1 MRLHHVALVGRSL
14 ENADQFYEE
23 IVGLKKI
30 KTVALNKGLAKQLF
44 DTALECQIVLYGNEN
59 FSVEVF
65 ITATTPRKISPFVH
79 LCLEVDN
86 RKQFLEN
93 CQSAGIMVNRVPRGD
108 SSLIF
113 VEDFDGN
120 LFEVK
125 ESPEDPDVA

>member
-1 MRLHHVALVGRSL
+1 MRLHHVALVCRSL
-14 ENADQFYEE
+14 ENADHFYEG
-23 IVGLKKI
+23 IAGLKKI
-30 KTVALNKGLAKQLF
+30 KTYTLKEELAKQLF
-44 DTALECQIVLYGNEN
+44 ETALECQIVLYGNEN

-65 ITATTPRKISPFVH
+65 IIGSSSLKITPFVH

-86 RKQFLEN
+86 REQFLGN
-93 CQSAGIMVNRVPRGD
+93 CQSAGLTVNRVPKGD

-125 ESPEDPDVA
+125 QSPD